1 MDIDLLAI
9 AGIALL
15 LIFRLERLGKQ
26 IEAVRHELMPDE
38 RRRDDLWRHR
48 SPHWT
53 LVAMCALLGV
63 WLYLHSQPEQVELE
77 PAFEPAARLLLRLN
91 HKHAGEIPAR
101 NSDALRLLRG

>member
-15 LIFRLERLGKQ
+15 LIFRLEHLGKQ
-26 IEAVRHELMPDE
+26 IEAARHELMPDE

-53 LVAMCALLGV
+53 LMAMCALLGV
-63 WLYLHSQPEQVELE
+63 WLYLRSQPEQAELE
-77 PAFEPAARLLLRLN
+77 PEFEPAARLSTPLIRF
-91 HKHAGEIPAR
+91 
-101 NSDALRLLRG
+101 